1 MNKQLHTHIPNF
13 SADTEMIHT
22 SEGVK
27 DQNSTGPG
35 AIFHRGILEWKL
47 RFARKSKKV
56 AMRFEHTQG
65 NLNLNQDRYGVCIH
79 EAGQIAVA
87 FRLYDYEGHPECS
100 VTNDTSGYFNLDFS
114 SLNSS
119 PRYRAVVALAGPVAE
134 FKWSSDHDNFYVWCE
149 KNREHASR
157 RLDWESD
164 LADDMTVALDE
175 ARKAEGPE
183 QQLKLL
189 EEWTVATGSLILEM
203 WDEIIQIANDLYD
216 AGYTPRRSKS
226 RAHGD

>member
-13 SADTEMIHT
+13 SADTEMINT

-27 DQNSTGPG
+27 DQNSSSPG
-35 AIFHRGILEWKL
+35 AMFQRGILEWKL
-47 RFARKSKKV
+47 RFTRKSKKV

-79 EAGQIAVA
+79 EAGQMAVA

-100 VTNDTSGYFNLDFS
+100 VTNDTSGYVNLDFS

-134 FKWSSDHDNFYVWCE
+134 LSGAVITTTSCLVR
-149 KNREHASR
+149 KNRDMPPA
-157 RLDWESD
+157 DWTGSQT
-164 LADDMTVALDE
+164 ADDMTVALMSE
-175 ARKAEGPE
+175 KGGGTRTTVKASW
-183 QQLKLL
+183 
-189 EEWTVATGSLILEM
+189 WTVATGSLILECGM
-203 WDEIIQIANDLYD
+203 RSSRSRMILRRRI
-216 AGYTPRRSKS
+216 YTSKE
-226 RAHGD
+226 